1 MQALQRI
8 YRKKQRRIL
17 GLMSGTSCDGLDMAL
32 VQVEGHS
39 LKTNFRLLAARTIPY
54 SPEKKKA
61 LLNFIQSPRLSL
73 QSISQMNFYLAQIWA
88 EMIGQFLEDQNLPPG
103 GIDLI
108 ASHGQTLWHQPQ
120 EQTFIDRTVA
130 STLQMG
136 DPSVLAQLTGITVI
150 GDFRVADV
158 ALGGQGAPLIPF
170 FDWVYFSRFHSNLL
184 ILNIGGI
191 SNVTYIPA
199 DGDFEHIMAFDC
211 GPGNMLIDQA
221 MQHFYQKGYDHDGAI
236 AGTGRLSQDLL
247 DDLLTMDHFPEQTPP
262 KSTGREHY
270 DNTFFHRFIQHAE
283 QRHAPK
289 QDIIHTLTEY
299 TALAIH
305 LNYQRF
311 IEPSHPVT
319 QLIVSGGGADNRFL
333 LKRLQHYFQPVKV
346 SRAADFQLDEAYKE
360 AIGFAILAN
369 ETLHGLPSNVPAA
382 TKARRPAVL
391 GKICPV

>member
-8 YRKKQRRIL
+8 LRKKQRRIL

-32 VQVEGHS
+32 INVEGHS
-39 LKTNFRLLAARTIPY
+39 LQTNFQLLAVQTVPY
-54 SPEKKKA
+54 PTKQKKA
-61 LLNFIQSPRLSL
+61 LLDFIKSPQVSL

-88 EMIGQFLEDQNLPPG
+88 EMIEQFFQDQNLQATS
-103 GIDLI
+103 IDLI

-120 EQTFIDRTVA
+120 GQTFIDRPVT

-136 DPSVLAQLTGITVI
+136 DPAVLAQLTGITVI

-170 FDWVYFSRFHSNLL
+170 FDWIYFSRFHSDLL

-191 SNVTYIPA
+191 SNVTFIPA
-199 DGDFEHIMAFDC
+199 DGAFERIMAFDC

-221 MQHFYQKGYDHDGAI
+221 MQHFYQKGYDRDGAI
-236 AGTGRLSQDLL
+236 ARSGRLSQDLL
-247 DDLLTMDHFPEQTPP
+247 NALLAMDHFIEQAPP

-270 DNTFFHRFIQHAE
+270 DNTFFHQFIQHAE
-283 QRHAPK
+283 QGHIPK

-305 LNYQRF
+305 RNYRGF
-311 IEPSHPVT
+311 IEPFHPVK
-319 QLIVSGGGADNRFL
+319 QLIASGGGADNRFL
-333 LKRLQHYFQPVKV
+333 MERLQHYFQPVKV
-346 SRAADFQLDEAYKE
+346 SRVRDFQLDGAYKE
-360 AIGFAILAN
+360 AIGFAVLAN

-382 TKARRPAVL
+382 TRARRPAIL
-391 GKICPV
+391 GKICSI

>member
-8 YRKKQRRIL
+8 LGKKQRRIL

-39 LKTNFRLLAARTIPY
+39 LDTNFHLLAAQTNPF
-54 SPEKKKA
+54 SMQQKTA
-61 LLNFIQSPRLSL
+61 LLDFIKSPHVSL

-88 EMIGQFLEDQNLPPG
+88 EMIGQFLRNQNLPVDT
-103 GIDLI
+103 IDLI

-120 EQTFIDRTVA
+120 SQTFIDRAVT

-136 DPSVLAQLTGITVI
+136 DPAVLAQLTGITVI

-158 ALGGQGAPLIPF
+158 ALGGQGAPLIPY
-170 FDWVYFSRFHSNLL
+170 FDWIYFSRFNSDLL

-199 DGDFEHIMAFDC
+199 DGVFERIMAFDC

-221 MQHFYQKGYDHDGAI
+221 MQHFYEKGFDRDGTVAYS
-236 AGTGRLSQDLL
+236 GRISQDLL
-247 DDLLTMDHFPEQTPP
+247 NDLLAMDHFIEQSPP

-270 DNTFFHRFIQHAE
+270 SSAFFHQLIQHAE
-283 QRHAPK
+283 QGHIQT

-299 TALAIH
+299 TAFAIH
-305 LNYQRF
+305 RNYQRF
-311 IEPSHPVT
+311 IEPSHPVE
-319 QLIVSGGGADNRFL
+319 QLIASGGGADNRFL
-333 LKRLQHYFQPVKV
+333 MERLQDYFHPVKV
-346 SRAADFQLDEAYKE
+346 SRVQDFQLDEAYKE
-360 AIGFAILAN
+360 AIGFAVLAN

-382 TKARRPAVL
+382 TRARRPAIL
-391 GKICPV
+391 GKICLV